1 MPDST
6 ELKTSLLA
14 MPVIYLH
21 RPDPEYVS
29 PFFHPPPPPPPP
41 RGSPTKTHIKKANS
55 KKNRERGYNIVN
67 CMIST
72 PPIRIPVHEQK
83 LAACSPLIRRLL
95 SRAPRPNIRGGPIL
109 KFENVEVCTFEA
121 FVEWLYGNSTRTVG
135 SSSSSSSSTTPTP
148 TTPTS
153 SVTNATSW
161 GSGDNA
167 RDEEDEGVISEA
179 LRAFAREYEVA
190 FLVEEESGC
199 ECFGCGVSVGPRRG
213 WRDRGVDLV
222 GEMGGG
228 KRQCAKKNSWVEK
241 TRKRRKPDRTAL
253 RGTSLAEPKWLDIS
267 GKRKG

>member
-21 RPDPEYVS
+21 RPDPE
-29 PFFHPPPPPPPP
+29 
-41 RGSPTKTHIKKANS
+41 
-55 KKNRERGYNIVN
+55 ERGYNIVN